1 MLIRVD
7 LLLRHLFGDL
17 DGDIGDL
24 RFHLIEYLPALLADV
39 GVRLGGDG
47 LGLLPRGIE
56 NVALL
61 AVGKLGRLADDLVAL
76 LLRLSDLLVVGEL
89 GVDHSFHRLE
99 QELFKDQECDKHI
112 AQRKQSR
119 PEIYAHNAFKILQLF
134 VLLCSV

>member
-1 MLIRVD
+1 M
-7 LLLRHLFGDL
+7 
-17 DGDIGDL
+17 
-24 RFHLIEYLPALLADV
+24 
-39 GVRLGGDG
+39 RLGGDG

-61 AVGKLGRLADDLVAL
+61 TVGKLGRLADDLVAL
-76 LLRLSDLLVVGEL
+76 LLRLRDLLVVGEL
-89 GVDHSFHRLE
+89 GLLRLLPAALRLGVLVGDLLLAVVDHFFHRLE